1 MTMGIAPPR
10 AERTWSLFGLRL
22 RSAHVF
28 ENRLTPDRG
37 QPDLRFA
44 YVDHDPIAPGWE
56 GLAPA
61 YASPNLVDDD
71 QPWLAVF
78 RTPACT
84 VLHFGGVATFFLF
97 DDRIACRVLDPAYAY
112 MVELHLLG
120 YVLSLWLELRGVLML
135 HAAAVEVDAH
145 AVGFLATNKGGKT
158 SLAAS
163 LMQLGH
169 PLVSD
174 DIVPL
179 ETELGGAVARPGY
192 PQMRMWPDQAALFAG
207 PIERLETVHPRL
219 EKRRV
224 PTGPGAFGTF
234 TQAERLPLACLYL
247 PQRVVGAPI
256 EIAALSTATS
266 LVTATEHSFAVG
278 IVEGLGLEVE
288 RFGRLAHLI
297 RHVPI
302 RRLTYPDG
310 VEHLPAVRSAVLE
323 DVRRLLEA
331 ARGVDAR

>member
-1 MTMGIAPPR
+1 MTTGIATPR
-10 AERTWSLFGLRL
+10 AEHTWSLIGLGL

-28 ENRLTPDRG
+28 ENRLAPDSG
-37 QPDLRFA
+37 TPDLRFA
-44 YVDHDPIAPGWE
+44 YVNHDPIAPGWE

-120 YVLSLWLELRGVLML
+120 YVLSVWLEQRGVLML
-135 HAAAVEVDAH
+135 HAAAVEADAH
-145 AVGFLATNKGGKT
+145 AVGFLATDKGGKT

-179 ETELGGAVARPGY
+179 ETGPEGAIARSGY
-192 PQMRMWPDQAALFAG
+192 PQMRMWPDHAALFAG
-207 PIERLETVHPRL
+207 PVERLETVHPRL
-219 EKRRV
+219 DKRRIPV
-224 PTGPGAFGTF
+224 GPGAFGSF
-234 TQAERLPLACLYL
+234 TQLQRLPLACLYI
-247 PQRVVGAPI
+247 PERVVDAPI
-256 EIAALSTATS
+256 TITALPIAAA
-266 LVTATEHSFAVG
+266 LVTAAEHSFAVG
-278 IVEGLGLEVE
+278 IVEGLGLEIE
-288 RFGRLAHLI
+288 RFGRLAQVA

-302 RRLTYPDG
+302 RRLVYPDG
-310 VEHLPAVRSAVLE
+310 VEHLPAVRTAVLA
-323 DVRRLLEA
+323 DVRQLLDAPRGVA
-331 ARGVDAR
+331 AR

>member
-1 MTMGIAPPR
+1 MTAESPTPR
-10 AERTWSLFGLRL
+10 LERTWSVFGLRL

-28 ENRLTPDRG
+28 QNRLTADEG
-37 QPDLRFA
+37 SPDLRFD

-56 GLAPA
+56 SLAPA
-61 YASPNLVDDD
+61 YTSSNLVDDD
-71 QPWLAVF
+71 QPWLAAY

-84 VLHFGGVATFFLF
+84 VLRFGGVATFFLS
-97 DDRIACRVLDPAYAY
+97 DDRIACRVLDPAYAF

-120 YVLSLWLELRGVLML
+120 YVLSVWLELRGVLML

-163 LMQLGH
+163 LMQIGH
-169 PLVSD
+169 PLISD

-179 ETELGGAVARPGY
+179 EVGLGGTIARPGY

-207 PIERLETVHPRL
+207 PVERLETVHPRL

-224 PTGPGAFGTF
+224 PIGPDAFGSLTRR
-234 TQAERLPLACLYL
+234 ARLPLACLYL
-247 PQRVVGAPI
+247 PERIADAPI
-256 EIAALSTATS
+256 VIAALPPATA
-266 LVTATEHSFAVG
+266 LVTAAEHSFAVG

-288 RFGRLAHLI
+288 RFGRLASLA
-297 RHVPI
+297 RRVPI

-310 VEHLPAVRSAVLE
+310 MEHLGAVRSAVLT
-323 DVRRLLEA
+323 DVRQLLETA
-331 ARGVDAR
+331 QGIDAR